1 MARTSISITQKNH
14 AMKRERGRHQN
25 ALPPDETIVAALEA
39 IVDPATFT
47 QMGLFRQMGLRTRSL
62 GLPTMVAFVLSLIW
76 RQLGSV
82 SEAVRVL
89 EREGLLWTAKLTVTQ
104 QSVSARLMRLPAEL
118 FENILHQILPQMR
131 ARAAARGGR
140 LAEHLEWARTHF
152 SDMLIADASTLDALI
167 KKTGLMADA
176 AGPLLG
182 GKIIALLEVAT
193 HLPRRIIYEPDAG
206 SNEQRYWQTITES
219 LTANSLLLIDMGFTN
234 YTWFDRLS
242 TMKIWF
248 ITRAKKNMAYT
259 VTRVLAHEG
268 GVRDMLVQIG
278 TQRTGCEAMM
288 RLVEIEFMG
297 KTYQYL
303 TNMCDPRQLPA
314 LYVGALYRERWR
326 IEEAFLLVKRLLG
339 LAYFHTTS
347 LNAVQ
352 LQLHATWILYAV
364 LVDLCE
370 QVAFQLGRAASEIS
384 LEMTYRALYHFTQAR
399 KRGETDDLLG
409 YLCDPAN
416 TMSLGIV
423 KRKRNKNPKPRKPLE
438 LLDEP

>member
-1 MARTSISITQKNH
+1 MARTSISITQKNN

-25 ALPPDETIVAALEA
+25 ALPPDETIVAHIEA
-39 IVDPATFT
+39 ILDPATLG
-47 QMGLFRQMGLRTRSL
+47 QMDLFRRLGLRTRSL
-62 GLPTMVAFVLSLIW
+62 GLPMMVAFVLSLIW

-89 EREGLLWTAKLTVTQ
+89 EREGLLWTQKLTVTQ
-104 QSVSARLMRLPAEL
+104 QSVSERLTRLPAEL
-118 FENILHQILPQMR
+118 FENILHEILPVMR
-131 ARAAARGGR
+131 ACAERRNSPLAAH
-140 LAEHLEWARTHF
+140 LAWAREHF

-167 KKTGLMADA
+167 KKTGLMLEK
-176 AGPLLG
+176 AGPPLG
-182 GKIIALLEVAT
+182 GKIIALLEVAS

-206 SNEQRYWQTITES
+206 SNEQRYWQTITEHLS
-219 LTANSLLLIDMGFTN
+219 ANSLLLIDMGFTN

-242 TMKIWF
+242 TAQIWF
-248 ITRAKKNMAYT
+248 VTRARKNMAYT
-259 VTRVLAHEG
+259 VERLLGHEG
-268 GVRDMLVQIG
+268 GVRDMLVRIG
-278 TQRTGCEAMM
+278 SERTGCTALM

-297 KTYQYL
+297 TSYQYL

-339 LAYFHTTS
+339 LAYFHSTS

-370 QVAFQLGRAASEIS
+370 QVADRLGRAPSEIS

-399 KRGETDDLLG
+399 ARGESDDLIE

-416 TMSLGIV
+416 TMSLGIL
-423 KRKRNKNPKPRKPLE
+423 KRVRNKNPKPRKRLE
-438 LLDEP
+438 IPDEP